1 MIHDVNPNL
10 NLGDITQ
17 VDEKKLNDFDL
28 MTWGFPCTDL
38 SAAGRQKG
46 FIDENGNKTRSGMYY
61 EGIRIL
67 REKKPKLSIIEN
79 VKALTSKKFAKE
91 FQMIL
96 DDLDEA
102 GYNTYYKILNAKDYG
117 IPQNRERVFI
127 ISIRKDID
135 NGKFKFPDPKPLKIR
150 LKDLLDDEVDEK
162 YYLSKKMIN
171 YIASPNAKWTGNNGG
186 AATDVA
192 KKLNYVMTEL
202 YKQVK
207 DVQFMIMG
215 IGDLAYDS
223 APIQISQFE
232 SDIRIAEQL
241 DKIYFEAGGGG
252 NSFESYTAAW
262 YMGSRHCKL
271 DSWKRNKKG
280 IIITMGD
287 ELINPY
293 LPQRPLSRVTGDSLQ
308 GDVETDDLYKEAS
321 KKYSIYHLNVEHGG
335 WNDSAENVAS
345 FSKVLGVDKVF
356 NTNIDNIADKIIKII
371 SKEYEK
377 NHDVIK
383 PTTPNGN
390 QNQTQ
395 ETVLGFETGI
405 RW

>member
-1 MIHDVNPNL
+1 MGCGSWNDKSFRSYSSSRGRDVDSDT
-10 NLGDITQ
+10 GI
-17 VDEKKLNDFDL
+17 VK
-28 MTWGFPCTDL
+28 GDL
-38 SAAGRQKG
+38 SVQDVY
-46 FIDENGNKTRSGMYY
+46 IQH
-61 EGIRIL
+61 
-67 REKKPKLSIIEN
+67 KLSSELNPLN
-79 VKALTSKKFAKE
+79 VV
-91 FQMIL
+91 
-96 DDLDEA
+96 
-102 GYNTYYKILNAKDYG
+102 
-117 IPQNRERVFI
+117 RECCE
-127 ISIRKDID
+127 S
-135 NGKFKFPDPKPLKIR
+135 
-150 LKDLLDDEVDEK
+150 EEH
-162 YYLSKKMIN
+162 
-171 YIASPNAKWTGNNGG
+171 PNALGVILALDVTGSMGST
-186 AATDVA
+186 ATDVA

-202 YKQVK
+202 YKRVK

-215 IGDLAYDS
+215 IGDLAYDR

-321 KKYSIYHLNVEHGG
+321 KKFNIYHLNVEHGG
-335 WNDSAENVAS
+335 WNDSTENVAS
-345 FSKVLGVDKVF
+345 FSKVLGANKVF
-356 NTNIDNIADKIIKII
+356 NTNIDNIADKIIEII
-371 SKEYEK
+371 SKEYEE
-377 NHDVIK
+377 
-383 PTTPNGN
+383 N
-390 QNQTQ
+390 QVDNVSTSSNNEQNQ
-395 ETVLGFETGI
+395 ETVFGFESGI

>member
-1 MIHDVNPNL
+1 MGCGLWSDSSFRSYSSSRGRDVDSDTGILKGNL
-10 NLGDITQ
+10 SVQEMYTQ
-17 VDEKKLNDFDL
+17 
-28 MTWGFPCTDL
+28 
-38 SAAGRQKG
+38 
-46 FIDENGNKTRSGMYY
+46 Y
-61 EGIRIL
+61 
-67 REKKPKLSIIEN
+67 KLSSELNPLN
-79 VKALTSKKFAKE
+79 VVRECCESEEHSNALGV
-91 FQMIL
+91 IL
-96 DDLDEA
+96 ALD
-102 GYNTYYKILNAKDYG
+102 
-117 IPQNRERVFI
+117 V
-127 ISIRKDID
+127 
-135 NGKFKFPDPKPLKIR
+135 
-150 LKDLLDDEVDEK
+150 
-162 YYLSKKMIN
+162 
-171 YIASPNAKWTGNNGG
+171 TGSMGS

>member
-1 MIHDVNPNL
+1 
-10 NLGDITQ
+10 
-17 VDEKKLNDFDL
+17 
-28 MTWGFPCTDL
+28 
-38 SAAGRQKG
+38 
-46 FIDENGNKTRSGMYY
+46 
-61 EGIRIL
+61 
-67 REKKPKLSIIEN
+67 
-79 VKALTSKKFAKE
+79 
-91 FQMIL
+91 
-96 DDLDEA
+96 
-102 GYNTYYKILNAKDYG
+102 
-117 IPQNRERVFI
+117 
-127 ISIRKDID
+127 
-135 NGKFKFPDPKPLKIR
+135 
-150 LKDLLDDEVDEK
+150 
-162 YYLSKKMIN
+162 
-171 YIASPNAKWTGNNGG
+171 
-186 AATDVA
+186 
-192 KKLNYVMTEL
+192 
-202 YKQVK
+202 
-207 DVQFMIMG
+207 MG

-321 KKYSIYHLNVEHGG
+321 KKYSIYHLNVEHDG

>member
-1 MIHDVNPNL
+1 MGCGLWSDSSFRSYSSSRGRDVDSDTGILKGNL
-10 NLGDITQ
+10 SVQEMYTQ
-17 VDEKKLNDFDL
+17 
-28 MTWGFPCTDL
+28 
-38 SAAGRQKG
+38 
-46 FIDENGNKTRSGMYY
+46 Y
-61 EGIRIL
+61 
-67 REKKPKLSIIEN
+67 KLSSELNPLN
-79 VKALTSKKFAKE
+79 VV
-91 FQMIL
+91 
-96 DDLDEA
+96 
-102 GYNTYYKILNAKDYG
+102 
-117 IPQNRERVFI
+117 RECCE
-127 ISIRKDID
+127 S
-135 NGKFKFPDPKPLKIR
+135 
-150 LKDLLDDEVDEK
+150 EEH
-162 YYLSKKMIN
+162 
-171 YIASPNAKWTGNNGG
+171 PNALGVILSLDVTGSMGS

>member
-1 MIHDVNPNL
+1 MGCGLWSDSSFRSYSSSRGRDVDSDTGILKGNL
-10 NLGDITQ
+10 SVQEMYTQ
-17 VDEKKLNDFDL
+17 
-28 MTWGFPCTDL
+28 
-38 SAAGRQKG
+38 
-46 FIDENGNKTRSGMYY
+46 Y
-61 EGIRIL
+61 
-67 REKKPKLSIIEN
+67 KLSSELNPLN
-79 VKALTSKKFAKE
+79 VV
-91 FQMIL
+91 
-96 DDLDEA
+96 
-102 GYNTYYKILNAKDYG
+102 
-117 IPQNRERVFI
+117 RECCE
-127 ISIRKDID
+127 S
-135 NGKFKFPDPKPLKIR
+135 
-150 LKDLLDDEVDEK
+150 EEH
-162 YYLSKKMIN
+162 
-171 YIASPNAKWTGNNGG
+171 PNALGVILALDVTGSMGS

-293 LPQRPLSRVTGDSLQ
+293 LPQRPLSIVTGDSLQ

-383 PTTPNGN
+383 PTTPNDN

-395 ETVLGFETGI
+395 ETVFGFESGI

>member
-1 MIHDVNPNL
+1 MGCGLWSDSSFRSYSSSRGRDVDSDT
-10 NLGDITQ
+10 GI
-17 VDEKKLNDFDL
+17 VK
-28 MTWGFPCTDL
+28 GDL
-38 SAAGRQKG
+38 SVQDVY
-46 FIDENGNKTRSGMYY
+46 IQH
-61 EGIRIL
+61 
-67 REKKPKLSIIEN
+67 KLSSELNPLNIVRECCDSEEHPN
-79 VKALTSKKFAKE
+79 TLPV
-91 FQMIL
+91 IL
-96 DDLDEA
+96 GLD
-102 GYNTYYKILNAKDYG
+102 
-117 IPQNRERVFI
+117 V
-127 ISIRKDID
+127 
-135 NGKFKFPDPKPLKIR
+135 
-150 LKDLLDDEVDEK
+150 
-162 YYLSKKMIN
+162 
-171 YIASPNAKWTGNNGG
+171 TGSMGST
-186 AATDVA
+186 AIDVA

-202 YKQVK
+202 YKRVK

-215 IGDLAYDS
+215 IGDLAYDDS
-223 APIQISQFE
+223 PIQISQFE

-252 NSFESYTAAW
+252 NSFESYTSAW
-262 YMGSRHCKL
+262 YMGARHCKL
-271 DSWKRNKKG
+271 DSWKRNGKG

-308 GDVETDDLYKEAS
+308 GDVETKDLYKEAS

-383 PTTPNGN
+383 PTTPNDN

-395 ETVLGFETGI
+395 ETVFGFESGI

>member
-1 MIHDVNPNL
+1 MGCGSWSDSSFRSYSSSRGRDVDSDT
-10 NLGDITQ
+10 GI
-17 VDEKKLNDFDL
+17 VK
-28 MTWGFPCTDL
+28 GDL
-38 SAAGRQKG
+38 SVQDVY
-46 FIDENGNKTRSGMYY
+46 IQH
-61 EGIRIL
+61 
-67 REKKPKLSIIEN
+67 KLSSLLNPLNIVRECCDSEEHPN
-79 VKALTSKKFAKE
+79 TLPV
-91 FQMIL
+91 IL
-96 DDLDEA
+96 GLD
-102 GYNTYYKILNAKDYG
+102 
-117 IPQNRERVFI
+117 V
-127 ISIRKDID
+127 
-135 NGKFKFPDPKPLKIR
+135 
-150 LKDLLDDEVDEK
+150 
-162 YYLSKKMIN
+162 
-171 YIASPNAKWTGNNGG
+171 TGSMGST
-186 AATDVA
+186 AIDVA

-202 YKQVK
+202 YKRVK

-215 IGDLAYDS
+215 IGDLAYDD

-252 NSFESYTAAW
+252 NSFESYTSAW
-262 YMGSRHCKL
+262 YMGARHCKL
-271 DSWKRNKKG
+271 DSWKRNGKG

-308 GDVETDDLYKEAS
+308 GDVETKDLYKEAS

-356 NTNIDNIADKIIKII
+356 NTNIDNIADKIIEII
-371 SKEYEK
+371 SKEYEE

-383 PTTPNGN
+383 PTTPNDN

-395 ETVLGFETGI
+395 ETILGFETGI

>member
-1 MIHDVNPNL
+1 MGCGLWSDSSFRSYSSSRGRDVDSDTGILKGNL
-10 NLGDITQ
+10 SVQEMYTQ
-17 VDEKKLNDFDL
+17 
-28 MTWGFPCTDL
+28 
-38 SAAGRQKG
+38 
-46 FIDENGNKTRSGMYY
+46 Y
-61 EGIRIL
+61 
-67 REKKPKLSIIEN
+67 KLSIELNPLN
-79 VKALTSKKFAKE
+79 V
-91 FQMIL
+91 I
-96 DDLDEA
+96 
-102 GYNTYYKILNAKDYG
+102 
-117 IPQNRERVFI
+117 RECCE
-127 ISIRKDID
+127 S
-135 NGKFKFPDPKPLKIR
+135 
-150 LKDLLDDEVDEK
+150 EEH
-162 YYLSKKMIN
+162 
-171 YIASPNAKWTGNNGG
+171 PNALGVILALDVTGSMGS

-271 DSWKRNKKG
+271 DSWKRNKK
-280 IIITMGD
+280 
-287 ELINPY
+287 
-293 LPQRPLSRVTGDSLQ
+293 VTGDSLQ

-371 SKEYEK
+371 SKEYKK

-383 PTTPNGN
+383 PATPNDN

-395 ETVLGFETGI
+395 ETVFGFESGI

>member
-1 MIHDVNPNL
+1 MGCGSWSSSSFKSYSSSRGRDVDSDTGIL
-10 NLGDITQ
+10 KG
-17 VDEKKLNDFDL
+17 
-28 MTWGFPCTDL
+28 DL
-38 SAAGRQKG
+38 SVQEMYTQHKLC
-46 FIDENGNKTRSGMYY
+46 DELNPLNVVRECCDSEEHPNTLPVVLGLDVSGSM
-61 EGIRIL
+61 G
-67 REKKPKLSIIEN
+67 S
-79 VKALTSKKFAKE
+79 T
-91 FQMIL
+91 
-96 DDLDEA
+96 
-102 GYNTYYKILNAKDYG
+102 
-117 IPQNRERVFI
+117 
-127 ISIRKDID
+127 
-135 NGKFKFPDPKPLKIR
+135 
-150 LKDLLDDEVDEK
+150 
-162 YYLSKKMIN
+162 
-171 YIASPNAKWTGNNGG
+171 
-186 AATDVA
+186 ATDVA

-202 YKQVK
+202 YKRVK

-215 IGDLAYDS
+215 IGDLAYDR

-321 KKYSIYHLNVEHGG
+321 KKYNIYHLNVEHGS
-335 WNDSAENVAS
+335 WFHDSTDNVIS

-356 NTNIDNIADKIIKII
+356 NTNIDNIADKIIEII

-377 NHDVIK
+377 NQVGNV
-383 PTTPNGN
+383 PTDLNNG
-390 QNQTQ
+390 QNQ
-395 ETVLGFETGI
+395 ETVFGFETGI
-405 RW
+405 HW

>member
-1 MIHDVNPNL
+1 MGCGSWSDSSFRSYSSSRGRDVDSDT
-10 NLGDITQ
+10 G
-17 VDEKKLNDFDL
+17 
-28 MTWGFPCTDL
+28 
-38 SAAGRQKG
+38 
-46 FIDENGNKTRSGMYY
+46 
-61 EGIRIL
+61 IL
-67 REKKPKLSIIEN
+67 RGNLSVQEMYTQHKLSSELNPLN
-79 VKALTSKKFAKE
+79 VV
-91 FQMIL
+91 
-96 DDLDEA
+96 
-102 GYNTYYKILNAKDYG
+102 
-117 IPQNRERVFI
+117 RECCE
-127 ISIRKDID
+127 S
-135 NGKFKFPDPKPLKIR
+135 
-150 LKDLLDDEVDEK
+150 EEH
-162 YYLSKKMIN
+162 
-171 YIASPNAKWTGNNGG
+171 PNALGAILALDVTGSMGST
-186 AATDVA
+186 ATDVA

-202 YKQVK
+202 YKRVK

-215 IGDLAYDS
+215 IGDLAYDR

-252 NSFESYTAAW
+252 NSFESYTSAW

-271 DSWKRNKKG
+271 DSWKKNKKG

-356 NTNIDNIADKIIKII
+356 NTNIDNIADKIIEII
-371 SKEYEK
+371 SKEYEE

-383 PTTPNGN
+383 PTTPNDN

-395 ETVLGFETGI
+395 ETILGFETGI